1 MYGEAFMRYKEV
13 RDALIQGVLNADA
26 VNDIRDALNDEAVD
40 VVNSPPHYTAGGIEA
55 IDAIKAAVA
64 TAPPVQAVFV
74 ANILKYVWRYREKNG
89 KQDLLKAR
97 WYLDELIKEVAK
109 HDETS

>member
-1 MYGEAFMRYKEV
+1 MMYGNDFMKYK
-13 RDALIQGVLNADA
+13 
-26 VNDIRDALNDEAVD
+26 DIRDALNEMGSDGVDVVD

-89 KQDLLKAR
+89 KQDLMKAR
-97 WYLDELIKEVAK
+97 WYLDALIQEVESK
-109 HDETS
+109 SDNEKS

>member
-1 MYGEAFMRYKEV
+1 MYGNDFMRYKDV
-13 RDALIQGVLNADA
+13 RDALNEGD
-26 VNDIRDALNDEAVD
+26 VD

-97 WYLDELIKEVAK
+97 WYLDELIKEVTR

>member
-1 MYGEAFMRYKEV
+1 MYGNDFMRYKEV
-13 RDALIQGVLNADA
+13 RDALNAD
-26 VNDIRDALNDEAVD
+26 VD

-55 IDAIKAAVA
+55 IDAIKAAVS

-97 WYLDELIKEVAK
+97 WYLDELIKEVEK
-109 HDETS
+109 YDEIS

>member
-1 MYGEAFMRYKEV
+1 MYGNDFMRYKE
-13 RDALIQGVLNADA
+13 
-26 VNDIRDALNDEAVD
+26 IRDALNHEVLGGDVVD
-40 VVNSPPHYTAGGIEA
+40 VVNHPSHYTQSGIQA

-89 KQDLLKAR
+89 KQDLMKAR
-97 WYLDELIKEVAK
+97 WYLDALIQEVESKLDNAK
-109 HDETS
+109 S

>member
-1 MYGEAFMRYKEV
+1 MYGNDFMRYKEV
-13 RDALIQGVLNADA
+13 RDALN
-26 VNDIRDALNDEAVD
+26 NETVD
-40 VVNSPPHYTAGGIEA
+40 VVNSPPHYKTGGIEA
-55 IDAIKAAVA
+55 IEAIKAAVT

-109 HDETS
+109 HDKTS

>member
-1 MYGEAFMRYKEV
+1 MYGNDFMRYKE
-13 RDALIQGVLNADA
+13 
-26 VNDIRDALNDEAVD
+26 IRDALNEMGSDGVD
-40 VVNSPPHYTAGGIEA
+40 VVNSPPHYKTGGIEA
-55 IDAIKAAVA
+55 IEAIKAAVT

-97 WYLDELIKEVAK
+97 WYLDELIKEVESK
-109 HDETS
+109 LDNEKS

>member
-1 MYGEAFMRYKEV
+1 MYGNDFMRYKE
-13 RDALIQGVLNADA
+13 
-26 VNDIRDALNDEAVD
+26 IRDALNDGVVEVD

-97 WYLDELIKEVAK
+97 WYLDELIKEVTR

>member
-1 MYGEAFMRYKEV
+1 MYGNDFMKYKEI
-13 RDALIQGVLNADA
+13 RDVLNERERNLGIGKGDW
-26 VNDIRDALNDEAVD
+26 VVVGDEED
-40 VVNSPPHYTAGGIEA
+40 VVNSPPHYTAGGVEA

>member
-1 MYGEAFMRYKEV
+1 MYGNDFMRYKE
-13 RDALIQGVLNADA
+13 
-26 VNDIRDALNDEAVD
+26 IRDALNAEVVGGAVD

>member
-1 MYGEAFMRYKEV
+1 MYGNDFMRYKE
-13 RDALIQGVLNADA
+13 
-26 VNDIRDALNDEAVD
+26 IRDALNVDVVDGVD

-89 KQDLLKAR
+89 KQDLRKAR

>member
-1 MYGEAFMRYKEV
+1 MYGNDFMKYKE
-13 RDALIQGVLNADA
+13 
-26 VNDIRDALNDEAVD
+26 IRDALNAEVVSDEVVD

-89 KQDLLKAR
+89 KQDLMKAR
-97 WYLDELIKEVAK
+97 WYLDALIQEVESK
-109 HDETS
+109 SDNEKS

>member
-1 MYGEAFMRYKEV
+1 MYGNDFMRYKEV
-13 RDALIQGVLNADA
+13 RDALNQTW
-26 VNDIRDALNDEAVD
+26 DERGEVD